1 MYLRKALY
9 LNYVIHKLATVLKI
23 HMEPQNPDSQM
34 KLEKEEQLEEI
45 VSWVGVGC
53 VLKLKLLYEAR
64 WAWF

>member
-1 MYLRKALY
+1 
-9 LNYVIHKLATVLKI
+9 
-23 HMEPQNPDSQM
+23 MEPQNPDSQM